1 MANYDPDMTLIERE
15 DKRRKP
21 YSNHKV
27 ATPAIQWSVII
38 TLAMSIVTG
47 TTFAI
52 RLEGGQ
58 NRNSDAIKSTH
69 DTAMTAIEN
78 ERALRIV
85 TASNTTEDVAE
96 IKQEIKEVKDEV
108 KESALETQRL
118 LRELLQQQNND

>member
-1 MANYDPDMTLIERE
+1 MANYDPDMTLVERK
-15 DKRRKP
+15 DKRRVP
-21 YSNHKV
+21 YSNNKV
-27 ATPAIQWSVII
+27 AQPMIQWSVIF
-38 TLAMSIVTG
+38 TLVMTIVTG

-58 NRNSDAIKSTH
+58 NRNADAIKSTH
-69 DTAMTAIEN
+69 ETAMTAIGN

-96 IKQEIKEVKDEV
+96 IKQDIREVKDEV

-118 LRELLQQQNND
+118 LRELLQKQNNN